1 MAGPSKP
8 PPVQTI
14 TTAQPP
20 KPDHDK
26 NVVAPE
32 GVRFS
37 ASVDKQLPW
46 EAAPLA
52 KSGSHGRR
60 GAGIFQGQFLLS
72 VLLACVAL
80 SCVVFGFWKAA
91 FWVGCAFFLV
101 VDFGLDWG
109 SENEEAMELPTPNI
123 ERPPSNVESAPAAVV
138 LKDASHP
145 VLARDDRRRDY
156 AAMDYERGT
165 TMRPSPFSEDI

>member
-8 PPVQTI
+8 SPVQTT

-26 NVVAPE
+26 SVVAPE
-32 GVRFS
+32 GARFA
-37 ASVDKQLPW
+37 ASVDKQLPR
-46 EAAPLA
+46 ETAPLA
-52 KSGSHGRR
+52 KSGSPGWR

-91 FWVGCAFFLV
+91 FWAGCAFLLV

-109 SENEEAMELPTPNI
+109 SENEEAREEP
-123 ERPPSNVESAPAAVV
+123 ERPTLNAESAPAAVV
-138 LKDASHP
+138 LKDGMKTHP
-145 VLARDDRRRDY
+145 LLTPDGRRRDY